1 MGFNMHA
8 DHEFSHRHHR
18 KHSHAAPMPARIT
31 DALLHL
37 HYRIGAPTVTTATLV
52 GTTPTTRTDGS
63 ALNLS
68 DITAINV
75 LDDVGDGNGP
85 QQIGSIAAPGATF
98 SFTTGTLAV
107 ATHTFTVV
115 VADDSGHVSAP
126 SNAAQLVVAATLAA
140 PSAVADL
147 AVTANAPASSAAPAA
162 AKAS

>member
-1 MGFNMHA
+1 MHA
-8 DHEFSHRHHR
+8 DHEFRHHHHR
-18 KHSHAAPMPARIT
+18 KHPHAPPESARLT
-31 DALLHL
+31 DAILHI
-37 HYRIGAPTVTTATLV
+37 HYRIGAHTVTTATLA

-75 LDDVGDGNGP
+75 LDDIGDGNGP
-85 QQIGSIAAPGATF
+85 QQIGSIPSPGATF
-98 SFTTGTLAV
+98 SFTTSTLAV
-107 ATHTFTVV
+107 ATHTFTVT

-147 AVTANAPASSAAPAA
+147 TVTANAPASSAAPALSAA